1 MGMDYIVDDSIG
13 KKIHEMRVNF
23 DKKIYKY
30 SPKYLLDIYRS
41 FFELGIGREFNI
53 IGKI

>member
-1 MGMDYIVDDSIG
+1 
-13 KKIHEMRVNF
+13 MRVNF

-53 IGKI
+53 IGKKI